1 MALVCPCFPVNELG
15 RKGVHILV
23 GVGIAAVIGL
33 LGRDLALPV
42 LLVSLLAGLILS
54 DAIGRGHRIP
64 LASRLIDNLE
74 RPGVLPGM
82 GAILFVFSSAFCL
95 FFFPVGVVVPAVLT
109 LALLDGMSAIVGQ
122 LAGRHRIWTRKTWE
136 GTAGG
141 IAAASVPL
149 FILVAPLPA
158 LVAVL
163 VAGFIEL
170 VSPVDDNLVIPVAV
184 CLVLTA
190 LG

>member
-1 MALVCPCFPVNELG
+1 MNELG
-15 RKGVHILV
+15 RKAVHILV
-23 GVGIAAVIGL
+23 GAGIAAVIWL
-33 LGRDLALPV
+33 LGRDTALPV
-42 LLVSLLAGLILS
+42 LLLSLLAGLILS
-54 DAIGRGHRIP
+54 DAIARGRRIP
-64 LASRLIDNLE
+64 LISRLIEDLE
-74 RPGVLPGM
+74 RPGMLPGK
-82 GAILFVFSSAFCL
+82 GAILFFFSSAFCL

-122 LAGRHRIWTRKTWE
+122 WAGRHRIWNRKTLE

-163 VAGFIEL
+163 VAGLIEL